1 MKTGKRSAQQ
11 ATLSAGDEKINILLA
26 EHFPIRFVTQLDIR
40 GLWGWSENRIDF
52 AQLESDK
59 NKFQLFIKG
68 FINYRL
74 LF

>member
-11 ATLSAGDEKINILLA
+11 ATLSAGDEEINILFA

-40 GLWGWSENRIDF
+40 GLWGCSENHTDF
-52 AQLESDK
+52 AQLESNK
-59 NKFQLFIKG
+59 NKFKLFIKG
-68 FINYRL
+68 FINYLL

>member
-11 ATLSAGDEKINILLA
+11 ATLSAGDEKINILFA